1 MARKRRPATRLVL
14 RDRAAAQTEVLARA
28 HRALLKHPLAAQGA
42 ITALVTEGRRF
53 AETRAGRRWCARLAG
68 TDLVRRG
75 QELWEGSGLG
85 LYEDDPDTVV
95 PSALV
100 DALLGRIAAG
110 DVMGVIK
117 TLWGEVPEEVIGD
130 GPARHP

>member
-1 MARKRRPATRLVL
+1 VL
-14 RDRAAAQTEVLARA
+14 RDRATAQTEVLARA
-28 HRALLKHPLAAQGA
+28 HRALLKHPLASQAA
-42 ITALVTEGRRF
+42 ITALVAEGRRF
-53 AETRAGRRWCARLAG
+53 AETRAGRRWCARLVG

-85 LYEDDPDTVV
+85 LFEDDPETVL

-100 DALLGRIAAG
+100 DSLLGRIAAG

-117 TLWGEVPEEVIGD
+117 TLWGEIPEEVAGRE
-130 GPARHP
+130 PPRHA